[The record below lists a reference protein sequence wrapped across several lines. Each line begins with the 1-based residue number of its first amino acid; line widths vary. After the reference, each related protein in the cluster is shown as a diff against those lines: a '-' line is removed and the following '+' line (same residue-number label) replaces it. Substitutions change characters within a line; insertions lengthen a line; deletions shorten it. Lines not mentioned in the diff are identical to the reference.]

1 MIDEAGKANAG
12 ARRQSGSRQFAEA
25 GDLRCGRA
33 GGGSGASAISRS
45 PLLLHLYGFITML
58 RATSVVRKAA
68 VRADKV
74 IDTLTLDHED
84 RNRRRLALKGDGGLD
99 ILLDLDKATALADG
113 DAVKLEDGRLVLV
126 KAAAQ
131 SLLEIRAENP
141 LRLMR
146 VAWHIGNRHTPAEIT
161 ADAIYIENDHVLA
174 EMVRGQGCSMSA
186 VTRPFQP
193 ERGAYDHAGHGHEN
207 CDHPSHAHG
216 HDHHGHDHHAHD
228 HHAHEHHGH
237 DQHAQGHHAHG
248 AGCGCGHDHADHAHA
263 HDHGH
268 KHGAE
273 HGHEGHSHDH

>member
-1 MIDEAGKANAG
+1 
-12 ARRQSGSRQFAEA
+12 
-25 GDLRCGRA
+25 
-33 GGGSGASAISRS
+33 
-45 PLLLHLYGFITML
+45 ML

-68 VRADKV
+68 VRADRIV
-74 IDTLTLDHED
+74 ETLTLDHED

-99 ILLDLDKATALADG
+99 ILLDLDKATSLGDG

-126 KAAAQ
+126 KAAPQ

-161 ADAIYIENDHVLA
+161 ADAVYIENDHVLA
-174 EMVRGQGCSMSA
+174 EMIRGQGCAMSA

-193 ERGAYDHAGHGHEN
+193 ERGAYDH
-207 CDHPSHAHG
+207 G
-216 HDHHGHDHHAHD
+216 HDHGG
-228 HHAHEHHGH
+228 HEHHGH
-237 DQHAQGHHAHG
+237 DHGHEHQGHEHQGHDHASHQHHAHG
-248 AGCGCGHDHADHAHA
+248 AGCGCGHDHGHHHD

-273 HGHEGHSHDH
+273 HGHKGHSHEH